1 MITAFLNNLKFIIIG
16 ILAIMAI
23 VIAFKFPS
31 LRTAVAILASVM
43 FVFCSCIAI
52 NRVVTYYTVSGK
64 TYGTVDSVFKNNQ
77 VDFEKTDDYTFEF
90 RNFGL
95 QSTTITNQYQARATD
110 THKIEIDLS
119 NNDWAL
125 FVNGTLL
132 SNLQNTKSTLTGDL
146 FYIFYDTNDTVIK
159 ADALTISVA
168 FEEKT
173 TEIVLTTNGGD
184 IAVNLWNTYLNKNG
198 FKLKLKKVESRTPN
212 NTIKV
217 DEEPTEAQA
226 KSNSYTQ
233 NEFDSTNLQ
242 FDFYINRNLYNKY
255 KFSNKVNMAFKNNSL
270 GIGGVAGELTNYS
283 LLDFT
288 LEYIDETNEYY
299 HFRCSA
305 TNYNY
310 NHFMLNFILTATENY
325 TNSDFYAYFSI
336 GGKKSL
342 DKAQYSFYLNE
353 CNFDSECNFI
363 KLLDL

>member
-43 FVFCSCIAI
+43 FIFCSCIAI

-119 NNDWAL
+119 NNDWAIY
-125 FVNGTLL
+125 VNGSLL
-132 SNLQNTKSTLTGDL
+132 SNLQNTNSTLTGDL

-184 IAVNLWNTYLNKNG
+184 IAVNLWNNYLNKNG
-198 FKLKLKKVESRTPN
+198 FKLELKKVESRTPN
-212 NTIKV
+212 NTVINY
-217 DEEPTEAQA
+217 DEEPTEAPVL
-226 KSNSYTQ
+226 KNSYTQ
-233 NEFDSTNLQ
+233 KASDKLE
-242 FDFYINRNLYNKY
+242 FDFYINKELFDTYN
-255 KFSNKVNMAFKNNSL
+255 FKNQVDMVFS
-270 GIGGVAGELTNYS
+270 IAGLQLKTFD
-283 LLDFT
+283 LQ
-288 LEYIDETNEYY
+288 YIDNSTDYY
-299 HFRCSA
+299 HFYIDGLPNFGTSFKLNFCLTA
-305 TNYNY
+305 QQNYND
-310 NHFMLNFILTATENY
+310 NNKFAMFLFFENKNLDSTHY
-325 TNSDFYAYFSI
+325 TI
-336 GGKKSL
+336 
-342 DKAQYSFYLNE
+342 YLNSVTRFKDA
-353 CNFDSECNFI
+353 NTYVMADY
-363 KLLDL
+363 

>member
-31 LRTAVAILASVM
+31 LRTAVAILSSVM
-43 FVFCSCIAI
+43 FIFCSCIAI

-132 SNLQNTKSTLTGDL
+132 SNLQNTNSTLTGDL

-159 ADALTISVA
+159 ADALIISVS

-184 IAVNLWNTYLNKNG
+184 IAVNLWNNYLNKNG
-198 FKLKLKKVESRTPN
+198 FKLELKKVEPRTPN
-212 NTIKV
+212 NTVINY
-217 DEEPTEAQA
+217 DEEPTEAPVLE
-226 KSNSYTQ
+226 NSYTQ
-233 NEFDSTNLQ
+233 KASDKLSFDI
-242 FDFYINRNLYNKY
+242 YINKAMFDTY
-255 KFSNKVNMAFKNNSL
+255 KFKHEVKMYFYSAASQFNISSFNLNYQDNS
-270 GIGGVAGELTNYS
+270 T
-283 LLDFT
+283 D
-288 LEYIDETNEYY
+288 YY
-299 HFRCSA
+299 HFSFNLPSLGLITDFNMTFC
-305 TNYNY
+305 
-310 NHFMLNFILTATENY
+310 LTAQQNY
-325 TNSDFYAYFSI
+325 SGSNIYAYFKFNEA
-336 GGKKSL
+336 KK
-342 DKAQYSFYLNE
+342 
-353 CNFDSECNFI
+353 CNNQS
-363 KLLDL
+363 